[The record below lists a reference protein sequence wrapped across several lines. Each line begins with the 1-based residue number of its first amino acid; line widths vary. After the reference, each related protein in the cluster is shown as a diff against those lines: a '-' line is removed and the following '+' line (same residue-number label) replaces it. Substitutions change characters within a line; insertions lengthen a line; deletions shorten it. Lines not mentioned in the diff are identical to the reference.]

1 MPPHLFLEG
10 IVIET
15 KDETIRRLQ
24 QKIKELET
32 RNQALA
38 NELATTRKERDRLI
52 RVQQRPIQLY

>member
-1 MPPHLFLEG
+1 M
-10 IVIET
+10 IET

-24 QKIKELET
+24 QKIIKLET

-38 NELATTRKERDRLI
+38 NELITTRKERDRLI